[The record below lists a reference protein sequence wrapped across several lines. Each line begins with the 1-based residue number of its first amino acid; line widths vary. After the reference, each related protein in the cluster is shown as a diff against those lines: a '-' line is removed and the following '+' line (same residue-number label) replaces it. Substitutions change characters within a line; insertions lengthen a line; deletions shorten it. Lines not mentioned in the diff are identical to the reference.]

1 MNKTLFA
8 LIFILCNAIA
18 SAADAVDVR
27 VSSSADEV
35 RAGETFYVNFKFS
48 IPKGQHIYSAEESD
62 LGQPTAIKLSLPQG
76 YSLKNIEFPKP
87 EKFTALGMESLGYS
101 RDFSVSAA
109 VSAPENIPESSSVN
123 IRADATWLA
132 CSDLCVPGEKSQE
145 IPIRQIKSS
154 ASGESAGVPPDKTPL
169 FTVLLAAF
177 LGGAILNL
185 MPCVF
190 PVIGLKILSFA
201 EGAGGSKKSAL
212 AGAFF
217 YSLGIVASFL
227 ALSAVLLAF
236 RSLGENLGWGF
247 QLQNPM
253 FTSLMVMLFF
263 AMALS
268 FAGVFEIGA
277 GFAGGNV
284 QKNDSNKP
292 EWKKHISAVFSG
304 VLAVLVASPC
314 TAPFMG
320 SAMGAALAADA
331 SNSLCFGVFAMIG
344 LGMASPYVALSAIPA
359 LARAM
364 PRPGAWM
371 DILKQLLSIPL
382 FATVIWLVWVYSNQ
396 TGNIVAILSALLILA
411 VGARIFGM
419 FYMPHLSR
427 LKRALSLAAFAL
439 SAAAAV
445 FVSYPGEIS
454 PAVEV
459 ENPAGDKAQSWSPAL
474 QEKLIKDGKNVY
486 VDFTASWCLT
496 CQYNKQIL
504 HSPEIMELF
513 KKNNVVIL
521 AGDWTNKNPQITKEL
536 EKFGR
541 AGVPLNL
548 LYSHKNPDAPQ
559 VLPAILTKSLII
571 DAVDKIR

>member
-1 MNKTLFA
+1 
-8 LIFILCNAIA
+8 
-18 SAADAVDVR
+18 
-27 VSSSADEV
+27 
-35 RAGETFYVNFKFS
+35 
-48 IPKGQHIYSAEESD
+48 
-62 LGQPTAIKLSLPQG
+62 
-76 YSLKNIEFPKP
+76 
-87 EKFTALGMESLGYS
+87 
-101 RDFSVSAA
+101 
-109 VSAPENIPESSSVN
+109 
-123 IRADATWLA
+123 
-132 CSDLCVPGEKSQE
+132 
-145 IPIRQIKSS
+145 
-154 ASGESAGVPPDKTPL
+154 
-169 FTVLLAAF
+169 
-177 LGGAILNL
+177 
-185 MPCVF
+185 
-190 PVIGLKILSFA
+190 
-201 EGAGGSKKSAL
+201 
-212 AGAFF
+212 
-217 YSLGIVASFL
+217 
-227 ALSAVLLAF
+227 
-236 RSLGENLGWGF
+236 
-247 QLQNPM
+247 
-253 FTSLMVMLFF
+253 
-263 AMALS
+263 
-268 FAGVFEIGA
+268 
-277 GFAGGNV
+277 
-284 QKNDSNKP
+284 
-292 EWKKHISAVFSG
+292 
-304 VLAVLVASPC
+304 
-314 TAPFMG
+314 
-320 SAMGAALAADA
+320 
-331 SNSLCFGVFAMIG
+331 MIG

-548 LYSHKNPDAPQ
+548 LYSHKDPDAPQ